1 MLSLLSV
8 LSPQGRDDFVA
19 TCLTISLA
27 HQYSKKKQALGKYLR
42 GRTSMT
48 RVYAAVILFF
58 AGSIAAFSQTAPSP
72 EVLRDLAPT
81 GKLRAALN
89 FGNGV
94 LVQKGPNGEPLG
106 VTPELAAALAKR
118 LGVPFEFVNYTA
130 AGKVFAGATQNA
142 WDIAFIAIEP
152 VRAVE
157 VDFSTPY
164 VVIQGAYMV
173 RKDSPLKDVAEVD
186 APGIKIGV
194 GLGSVYDLYLTRTL
208 RNATL
213 VREPAGGAAGG
224 IAPFIAQKL
233 DAAAGVREPLDAYA
247 KDHPDVR
254 VLPGSFE
261 EIRQAVGTPKGRGAA
276 GLAFLHDFVEE
287 MKANGF
293 VADALKR
300 SGQTAPV
307 APPAG

>member
-1 MLSLLSV
+1 MVRL
-8 LSPQGRDDFVA
+8 
-19 TCLTISLA
+19 
-27 HQYSKKKQALGKYLR
+27 
-42 GRTSMT
+42 
-48 RVYAAVILFF
+48 YAAFILLF
-58 AGSIAAFSQTAPSP
+58 ASCFAAAAQTAPSP
-72 EVLRDLAPT
+72 EILKDLAPT

-94 LVQKGPNGEPLG
+94 LVQKGPNGEALG

-118 LGVPFEFVNYTA
+118 LGVPLELVNYTA
-130 AGKVFAGATQNA
+130 AGKVFDDAARNA

-152 VRAVE
+152 VRAAE
-157 VDFSTPY
+157 VDFSPPY

-173 RKDSPLKDVAEVD
+173 RKDSPLKDVGELD
-186 APGIKIGV
+186 APGVKIGV

-208 RNATL
+208 KHALL
-213 VREPAGGAAGG
+213 VREPKGGAAGG
-224 IAPFIAQKL
+224 IAPFLAQNL

-261 EIRQAVGTPKGRGAA
+261 EIKQAIGTPKGRGDA
-276 GLAFLHDFVEE
+276 GRAFLRAFIEE